1 MEAWWKVLLFWNFE
15 QKKWF
20 FDMAHLLLCVS
31 RVTNTINY
39 KTEGIFESMLKNHV
53 LGKFE
58 TKI

>member
-1 MEAWWKVLLFWNFE
+1 
-15 QKKWF
+15 
-20 FDMAHLLLCVS
+20 MAHLLLCVS

-39 KTEGIFESMLKNHV
+39 KIEGIFESMLKNHV